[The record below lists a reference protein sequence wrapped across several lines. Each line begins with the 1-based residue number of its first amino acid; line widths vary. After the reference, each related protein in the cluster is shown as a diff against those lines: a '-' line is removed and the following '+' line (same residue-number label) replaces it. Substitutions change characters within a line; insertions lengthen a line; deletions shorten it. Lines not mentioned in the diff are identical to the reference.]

1 MKIKKK
7 MIALVLLGLS
17 LIFISCANEEFKIS
31 SIESNIDYISTYKI
45 NENNEFDLIEEYPNL
60 SLGVDFTQS
69 DLTIAKM
76 ELYNSLKTL
85 KWEFIPEKIMINNHQ
100 VLGSANINLASKEF
114 ASSMYSIKILNNDG
128 RELEKS
134 FNLNNSITPQDLFI
148 YLKNDVLY
156 FSNLAIDNFSN
167 VKELEKTSQNQNI
180 INANYYN
187 QNKEL
192 ISSDNLINQIST
204 KTYPFKISIDKLSDI
219 KYVKLICNNNI
230 IYIDL
235 SPSNGLL

>member
-17 LIFISCANEEFKIS
+17 LIFISCSNGEFKIS

-100 VLGSANINLASKEF
+100 VLGSANINLASKDF

-134 FNLNNSITPQDLFI
+134 FNLNNSITPQALFI

-219 KYVKLICNNNI
+219 KFVKLICNNNI